1 MNNIQY
7 KDLYTSGLL
16 SEEYNSNNDFLIQE
30 IYSIYLHK
38 FEKEIDS
45 TIKDS
50 VYIYIEN
57 LHNFVYKLREQSED
71 TIGMYL
77 KYINEKNPA
86 LVDLVIMNFCLPS
99 VSPNV
104 NLICTDEIYKMCIAT
119 YFPKLKNIINHDVM
133 INFGCEYLTKNCNI
147 PIFCIDIL
155 WKFMVSKDTE
165 IEYAFSKSFE
175 HGYINIETHTKEV
188 VPIESSN
195 GNTLKT
201 SIRDDYYIIIKMNYN
216 DIYKLGLGKEKYG
229 TNTNFRDVVNFL
241 FTDPKMVKYNTLAY
255 RSNFTNQLAK
265 FKQNN
270 Y

>member
-77 KYINEKNPA
+77 KYINEK
-86 LVDLVIMNFCLPS
+86 
-99 VSPNV
+99 
-104 NLICTDEIYKMCIAT
+104 
-119 YFPKLKNIINHDVM
+119 
-133 INFGCEYLTKNCNI
+133 
-147 PIFCIDIL
+147 
-155 WKFMVSKDTE
+155 
-165 IEYAFSKSFE
+165 
-175 HGYINIETHTKEV
+175 
-188 VPIESSN
+188 SSI
-195 GNTLKT
+195 G
-201 SIRDDYYIIIKMNYN
+201 
-216 DIYKLGLGKEKYG
+216 
-229 TNTNFRDVVNFL
+229 
-241 FTDPKMVKYNTLAY
+241 
-255 RSNFTNQLAK
+255 
-265 FKQNN
+265 
-270 Y
+270 